1 MTDSTNKI
9 DQAAQT
15 LAHLS
20 TREQRAIL
28 DQLEAKRRDAGFAR
42 YWEPITPGQWHAVQ
56 ALRPETKILIVRGG
70 NRSGKTE
77 IGGAIAAA
85 YFLGKKYFEG
95 ERAWEWVKDLP
106 IDDSRPRNI
115 WVVGL
120 DFNAIRDIIWREK
133 LRQGRTHPAFIPNES
148 DPTIKK
154 INDAD
159 FQIFGSD
166 GSVITGKSADSGRDK
181 FQGASVDLVWIDEEP
196 EVEIFDECY
205 QRTVDCGGRLLVTL
219 TPLKDISSGVRTPW
233 VHDLVEASAA
243 GQRDI
248 TTVSLSVLDNPIISA
263 EEKQKLIEKWAGHPE
278 ERARL
283 YGEFIQRAGLVYN
296 TWNPKVH
303 MVKPF
308 PIPAHW
314 RRVVGIDPAATG
326 PTAVLWAAVHPQTND
341 LYFYREYKEANLTV
355 REHSKNILVKNAGDQ
370 IDIWLIDPKW
380 GTQRNNETHRTGM
393 QLYRDE
399 GIPARLAPLEED
411 FGREVARNYI
421 DATVASTKRGPK
433 AYFFAD
439 LHQFRHEVERY
450 TWDFF
455 QRGELKGLSKE
466 KPRKGNDD
474 LMNALQ
480 FICAFRPKGRAFT
493 IAPNPSIMEGDEQR
507 RYLANNSY
515 S

>member
-1 MTDSTNKI
+1 M
-9 DQAAQT
+9 
-15 LAHLS
+15 L
-20 TREQRAIL
+20 EQLEALPFVESQAIL
-28 DQLEAKRRDAGFAR
+28 DTLEEKRRKQGFAR
-42 YWEPITPGQWHAVQ
+42 FWQPITQAQGAAIQ
-56 ALRPETKILIVRGG
+56 ALDAATKILIIRGG

-77 IGGAIAAA
+77 IGGAITAA
-85 YFLGKKYFEG
+85 YFLGKRYFEG

-148 DPTIKK
+148 DPLIKK

-159 FQIFGSD
+159 FQIFGAD

-181 FQGASVDLVWIDEEP
+181 FQGASVDLVWIDEEC

-205 QRTVDCGGRLLVTL
+205 QRTVDCAGRLVVTL
-219 TPLKDISSGVRTPW
+219 TPLKDIGTGVRTPW
-233 VHDLVEASAA
+233 VHDLVEAAVA

-248 TTVSLSVLDNPIISA
+248 KTVSLSVLDNPLISA
-263 EEKQKLIEKWAGHPE
+263 DEKQKLIERWAGHPE

-296 TWNPKVH
+296 TWNPKLH
-303 MVKPF
+303 LIKPF
-308 PIPAHW
+308 PIPVHW
-314 RRVVGIDPAATG
+314 RRVVAIDPAATG
-326 PTAVLWAAVHPQTND
+326 PTAALWAAVHPQTND
-341 LYFYREYKEANLTV
+341 LYFYREYKDSDMTV
-355 REHSKNILVKNAGDQ
+355 REHAKNILVRNAGDQ
-370 IDIWLIDPKW
+370 IDVWLIDPKW

-393 QLYRDE
+393 QLYRDAN
-399 GIPARLAPLEED
+399 IPVRLAPANSVEE

-421 DATVASTKRGPK
+421 EATVVPQGRGPR
-433 AYFFAD
+433 AYFFSD
-439 LHQFRHEVERY
+439 LHMTRHEIERY

-480 FICAFRPKGRAFT
+480 FICAFRPRGKAFT
-493 IAPNPSIMEGDEQR
+493 VAPNPAVMDGEEQR
-507 RYLANNSY
+507 KYLANNSY